1 MIHKSNLRHIV
12 NDYNI
17 IDDIYTKSYILSNI
31 GLLVSVKY
39 CGAKDCELLKPWIYG
54 MV

>member
-17 IDDIYTKSYILSNI
+17 IDDAYAKSNILANI
-31 GLLVSVKY
+31 GLKADKFDLEVFYK
-39 CGAKDCELLKPWIYG
+39 
-54 MV
+54 